1 MDILALV
8 DKLSRRRSLS
18 VSEYEALI
26 TGRTNEAARILAEHS
41 DTIRQ
46 SIYGNAVFIRG
57 LIEISNFCKNDCL
70 YCGIRRSNT
79 DCERYRL
86 SEDEIIQCAR
96 AGYELGFR
104 TFVLQAGEDPF
115 FTDDFLCPL
124 IRNIKTLFP
133 DCALTL
139 SLGERSFESYKKL
152 YNAGADRYLL
162 RHETADKAHY
172 EKLHPAELSYENR
185 MRCLRELKEIGFQT
199 GCGFMVGSPY
209 QTPALLAQDLK
220 FIEEFKPAM
229 CGIGPFIPH
238 RNTPFKDKAA
248 GTAELTCYLL
258 SVIRIIHPAVLL
270 PATTALD
277 SIDPE
282 GRIRGIKSGA
292 NVVMPNLS
300 PSNVRKKYELYNNKA
315 HTGAEA
321 AENKKMLDE
330 QLRGAGY
337 KTVIG
342 RGDFCTTPVF
352 DINLREGDNPTQRK
366 EGLKQASEIAPPALT

>member
-1 MDILALV
+1 MSILALI
-8 DKLSRRRSLS
+8 DTLTERRSLS
-18 VSEYEALI
+18 LCEYETLI
-26 TGRTNEAARILAEHS
+26 TERTDEAAFILAERA
-41 DTIRQ
+41 DKIRK
-46 SIYGNAVFIRG
+46 SVYGNGIFIRG
-57 LIEISNFCKNDCL
+57 LIEISNYCKNDCL

-79 DCERYRL
+79 GCERYRL
-86 SEDEIIQCAR
+86 SEEEIINCAL
-96 AGYELGFR
+96 AGYGLGFR

-115 FTDDFLCPL
+115 FTDDFLCAL
-124 IRNIKTLFP
+124 IHKLKTFFP

-152 YNAGADRYLL
+152 YDAGTDRYLL
-162 RHETADKAHY
+162 RHETADKTHY
-172 EKLHPAELSYENR
+172 EKLHPSELSYANR
-185 MRCLRELKEIGFQT
+185 MCCLQKLKEIGFQT

-220 FIEEFKPAM
+220 FIETFKPAM

-238 RNTPFKDKAA
+238 RNTPFKDEAA

-258 SVIRIIHPAVLL
+258 SIIRLIHPEILL

-277 SIDPE
+277 SIDPD
-282 GRIRGIKSGA
+282 GRIRGIRSGA

-342 RGDFCTTPVF
+342 RGDVF
-352 DINLREGDNPTQRK
+352 K
-366 EGLKQASEIAPPALT
+366 APAFDTKFYF

>member
-1 MDILALV
+1 MTDILTLI
-8 DKLSRRRSLS
+8 DTLTRRRSLS
-18 VSEYEALI
+18 LSEYEALI
-26 TGRTNEAARILAEHS
+26 TQRTNEASRILAEKADKIKKS
-41 DTIRQ
+41 V
-46 SIYGNAVFIRG
+46 YGNGVFIRG

-70 YCGIRRSNT
+70 YCGIRRSNK

-86 SEDEIIQCAR
+86 SEEEIINCAR
-96 AGYELGFR
+96 TGYELGFR
-104 TFVLQAGEDPF
+104 TFVMQAGEDPF
-115 FTDDFLCPL
+115 FTDDFLCSL
-124 IRNIKTLFP
+124 IRKLKTLFP

-152 YNAGADRYLL
+152 FDAGVDRYLL

-185 MRCLRELKEIGFQT
+185 MRCLQELKKIGFQT

-209 QTPALLAQDLK
+209 QTPASLAQDLK

-238 RNTPFKDKAA
+238 KKTPFKDEPA
-248 GTAELTCYLL
+248 GTVELTCYLL
-258 SVIRIIHPAVLL
+258 SVIRIIHPHVLL

-282 GRIRGIKSGA
+282 GRIKGIAAGA

-321 AENKKMLDE
+321 AENKKLLDE

-337 KTVIG
+337 RTVIG
-342 RGDFCTTPVF
+342 RGDFCTTPASDTKEVSYGTVQSEVF
-352 DINLREGDNPTQRK
+352 ACTRVHQ
-366 EGLKQASEIAPPALT
+366 